1 MPVKCLK
8 FSKLKSAAVNVW
20 VIEPS
25 PVLWNHLHSKLHYI
39 RPHHMTICPVCDVD
53 LCDVSL
59 YHFTSFAGKLITSAH
74 ITWPHCRF
82 RMWCGF
88 MWLVSCHFTTCAGKA
103 SSRHYTSHMTIG
115 AVCDV
120 DLCGVFVISRRSAS
134 LFRPGTDRGPMTQT
148 LLLRFSLGALGEL
161 YEHLKH

>member
-1 MPVKCLK
+1 
-8 FSKLKSAAVNVW
+8 
-20 VIEPS
+20 
-25 PVLWNHLHSKLHYI
+25 
-39 RPHHMTICPVCDVD
+39 
-53 LCDVSL
+53 
-59 YHFTSFAGKLITSAH
+59 
-74 ITWPHCRF
+74 
-82 RMWCGF
+82 
-88 MWLVSCHFTTCAGKA
+88 
-103 SSRHYTSHMTIG
+103 MTIG